1 MGQWVGCDGETS
13 DEQDK
18 DCIEKGFQLTCTK
31 LDRGGEGA
39 QKVKEGGGVGWGV
52 VVLLFEMKQ
61 N

>member
-13 DEQDK
+13 DEHGK

-39 QKVKEGGGVGWGV
+39 QKVKEGGGVRGCSIV
-52 VVLLFEMKQ
+52 I
-61 N
+61 